1 MGELKMPNDQF
12 YGWKLLAVFWAVIF
26 LNFAFPTFGMSVV
39 NTDMARAMHLD
50 RKELGLA
57 YSAFSLMAGLP
68 GPLVGLSINKFGI
81 RFTQVV
87 GSLLVACGALLMAL
101 VVHTAVQ
108 AILILGVFVGFGAAM
123 SGTIAPQ
130 VGMARWFHQKRAFAI
145 STLLTAS
152 GIGGF
157 AAVPILNRIIAT
169 AGGNWRAAWW
179 CMGSMSLAAALVA
192 AIFIKESPAQMGQ
205 TPDGIAPADAR
216 VSVVAAGSK
225 PRSGVFKTTEMWSLG
240 EVLRSP
246 TLWLL
251 IPTYLGFFAGFF
263 IFIAHGISHLEG
275 LGHSRAAAA
284 ESLSVLLLS
293 SLIGQFAMAVL
304 GDRVEPRYIFAVA
317 VCLFGF
323 GIWLATRAVSA
334 ESLYPYAICMGSGFG
349 AAFTG
354 MATILSNY
362 YGPKIYP
369 LVLGVTTPV
378 GTIVGAM
385 GPVAAGYFY
394 DKYGTYNPVFSAIA
408 GLCFASAI
416 LLMFAK
422 PPVRNAA
429 RSKIATAPQVT

>member
-1 MGELKMPNDQF
+1 VPKNEF
-12 YGWKLLAVFWAVIF
+12 YGWKLLGIFWAVIF

-68 GPLVGLSINKFGI
+68 SPLVGLSINKFGI

-101 VVHTAVQ
+101 VAHTELQ

-123 SGTIAPQ
+123 AGTIAPQ

-157 AAVPILNRIIAT
+157 AAVPLLNRIIAA

-205 TPDGIAPADAR
+205 TPDGIPVGDAP
-216 VSVVAAGSK
+216 VAKAGSK
-225 PRSGVFKTTEMWSLG
+225 PRSGVFKTTETWSLG

-275 LGHSRAAAA
+275 LGHSPAAAA
-284 ESLSVLLLS
+284 RSLSLLLLS
-293 SLIGQFAMAVL
+293 SLLGQFAMAVL

-378 GTIVGAM
+378 GTIVGSM
-385 GPVAAGYFY
+385 GPVIAGSFY
-394 DKYGTYNPVFSAIA
+394 DKHGTYGPVFTAVA
-408 GLCFASAI
+408 GICFASAV

-422 PPVRNAA
+422 PPVRKSA
-429 RSKIATAPQVT
+429 RGKIVPAPQAT

>member
-1 MGELKMPNDQF
+1 VAKDGF
-12 YGWKLLAVFWAVIF
+12 YGWKLLGIFWVVIF

-39 NTDMARAMHLD
+39 NTDMARAMHLN

-68 GPLVGLSINKFGI
+68 SPLVGMSINRFGI

-101 VVHTAVQ
+101 AAHTALE

-130 VGMARWFHQKRAFAI
+130 VGMARWFHEKRAFAM

-157 AAVPILNRIIAT
+157 AAVPLLNRTIA
-169 AGGNWRAAWW
+169 ASGGNWRAAWW

-205 TPDGIAPADAR
+205 TPDGISLGGGVPRA
-216 VSVVAAGSK
+216 VAGSK
-225 PRSGVFKTTEMWSLG
+225 PRLRVFKTTEMWSLS
-240 EVLRSP
+240 EVLKSP

-251 IPTYLGFFAGFF
+251 LPTYLGFFAGFF

-275 LGHSRAAAA
+275 LGHSPAAAA
-284 ESLSVLLLS
+284 RSLSLLLLS
-293 SLIGQFAMAVL
+293 SLLGQFAMAVL

-317 VCLFGF
+317 VCLFGL

-334 ESLYPYAICMGSGFG
+334 ESLYPYAISMGSGFG

-385 GPVAAGYFY
+385 GPVIAGSFY
-394 DKYGTYNPVFSAIA
+394 DKHGTYGPVFSAVA
-408 GLCFASAI
+408 GICFASAV

-422 PPVRNAA
+422 PPMRKSARATIAPAA
-429 RSKIATAPQVT
+429 QVT